1 MNSVY
6 DKKWSFFQTTMVL
19 VCIAAIALTLFP
31 VFNIV
36 ALSLS
41 GKNAIAKGLVGIWP
55 VDFTLEAYER
65 VFGNKELVYSMFYSL
80 AITIAVGVGSAFMTI
95 LAAYPLSMSDLKGG
109 RFCMT
114 LITITMYIGAGT
126 VPSYLLVKNLGMMNT
141 VWALIIPSLISPFN
155 LIILRTFFMGINKSL
170 FEAAW
175 MDGCGEWGCM
185 FKIAVPLSRPS
196 IATITL
202 FYAVSR
208 WNGMTDVL
216 YYIDDKKLQTLQYQL
231 KLLIDSFTIVYQP
244 GEIVEEMSIS
254 AENVKSATILF
265 SMVPILIVYPF
276 VQKYFTKG
284 VNIGGVKE

>member
-6 DKKWSFFQTTMVL
+6 DKKWSIFQTTMVL

-31 VFNIV
+31 VFNII

-95 LAAYPLSMSDLKGG
+95 LAAYPLSKTELKGG

-141 VWALIIPSLISPFN
+141 VWALIIPS
-155 LIILRTFFMGINKSL
+155 
-170 FEAAW
+170 EAAW

-244 GEIVEEMSIS
+244 GEIAEEMSIS